1 MEFDGDNRKKDHTI
15 VKNEAISPLRASAAR
30 LGRGV
35 LWAIFAL
42 VLMIPKVNRL
52 RRRHQMWNSVR
63 VLMAVTGAGMLAL
76 AAASGYTIMPLAAGV
91 LMLLFALI
99 VAPKRPERSIDT
111 RARELGALI
120 VVDGGRYID
129 ASGRPHRLKLF
140 LAPDRLLVLN
150 LRLQILAEIPLQ
162 EIRTLAAKPAGA
174 DWSLRVQWAE
184 TTAKFVYE
192 GTFGEHLARVAE
204 ATLRGQLHREL
215 PVFR

>member
-1 MEFDGDNRKKDHTI
+1 MQ
-15 VKNEAISPLRASAAR
+15 NEAISPLRASAAR
-30 LGRGV
+30 LRRGV

-52 RRRHQMWNSVR
+52 RRRTQTWNLVR

-76 AAASGYTIMPLAAGV
+76 AAASGYTIMALAAGV
-91 LMLLFALI
+91 LMLLFTLI

-120 VVDGGRYID
+120 VVDGGSYID
-129 ASGRPHRLKLF
+129 ASGRPHRVKLF

-162 EIRTLAAKPAGA
+162 EIRTLAAEPAGA

-215 PVFR
+215 PVLR